1 MKDILV
7 RVSALAVISAP
18 LCVGVSRSLRA
29 QTIKLTCKQSIFIGK
44 LASAACSAKYIIS
57 PDGAHSDTGCL
68 AILNNAA
75 EGSCTLKVT
84 GGPATKSAF
93 VSFTNTAFTLSSTM
107 GGNTV
112 VMNNLRVK
120 NRTQT
125 PIASKITLK
134 TTTLAATKV
143 TLDIGGSL
151 NYANGQPAGNYV
163 GKVAVRANF

>member
-7 RVSALAVISAP
+7 RVSALAVLSAP
-18 LCVGVSRSLRA
+18 LCVGGSRSARA
-29 QTIKLTCKQSIFIGK
+29 QTIKLTCKQTIFIGK

-68 AILNNAA
+68 AILNTAA
-75 EGSCTLKVT
+75 AGTCSMKIV

-93 VSFTNTAFTLSSTM
+93 LSFAKTAFTLSSTM
-107 GGNTV
+107 GGNTAT
-112 VMNNLRVK
+112 MNNLRMK

-125 PIASKITLK
+125 PIASKLTLK
-134 TTTLAATKV
+134 TTTLAAKTF
-143 TLDIGGSL
+143 TIDIGGSL
-151 NYANGQPAGNYV
+151 NYSNGQPAGNYV